1 MAFDANAAQAL
12 TLALTNL
19 NATLAGGGREN
30 KSVNYP
36 TFSGRGDEDIDD
48 FMSEMAKAFAVN
60 RVPDNRKH
68 IVAASCLKGTVANF
82 YDSLAGITGW
92 NLVGQLA
99 NTQLKLTLEVRFR
112 SEAQATHYYNQYLAL
127 KQGTTQTVDSY
138 ANRFLELR
146 SKIDPNNNTPVAHVV
161 LKFVQGLLPQLMTI
175 TYASNP
181 GDVQQAIDTA
191 KRLEGGLS
199 LATQ

>member
-36 TFSGRGDEDIDD
+36 TFSGRGDEDIND
-48 FMSEMAKAFAVN
+48 FMSELAKAFAVN

-68 IVAASCLKGTVANF
+68 IVAASCLKGTAANF
-82 YDSLAGITGW
+82 YDGLAGITGW
-92 NLVGQLA
+92 NLVGQVA
-99 NTQLKLTLEVRFR
+99 NTQLKLTLETRFR
-112 SEAQATHYYNQYLAL
+112 SEAQATHYYNQYFAL

-138 ANRFLELR
+138 ANKFLELR
-146 SKIDPNNNTPVAHVV
+146 SKIDPNNNTPAAHVV
-161 LKFVQGLLPQLMTI
+161 LKFV
-175 TYASNP
+175 
-181 GDVQQAIDTA
+181 
-191 KRLEGGLS
+191 
-199 LATQ
+199 